1 MKKRYLAAG
10 ILAAGVLLAGCQSA
24 GGETG
29 AVLEQHSAQ
38 AAQSMADNGIQATAP
53 KGNEN
58 QSSDDSAASSAQA
71 LTADVQS
78 SSQSTSQDSAGNAA
92 QNESQSGTSASGG
105 QITEAQ
111 AKEIALTDAGVSE
124 ADVGDFIRIRPD
136 RDDGYQIYEV
146 EFYVGAAE
154 YDYDI
159 DASTGTILSRDY
171 DIEDDFANTSAGVL
185 DQDSVI
191 QIVLERVPGASAQN
205 VRIELDEDDG
215 RLKYEGEL
223 YYNHVEYEFEINAET
238 GEILEWSEEQVTREE
253 RGSGIM
259 RILVAEDQKDMNR
272 LISRRLAE
280 EQYSVDSCY
289 NGQEVLDYLECAEYD
304 AIVLDIM
311 MPVMDGLQV
320 LKKLRA
326 REDHIPV
333 LLLTAR
339 DSVEDRVSGLDAG
352 ADDYLVKPFA
362 FEELLA
368 RIRVMLRKPAAVQ
381 TTVSRVADLE
391 VHMDTRQVFRQGK
404 EIRLS
409 GKEFSLL
416 RYMVQNS
423 GIVLSREKLEQ
434 HIWNYDYAGG
444 SNVIDVYIRYLRKKI
459 DDGYEKKLIH
469 TVRGAGYVL
478 KE

>member
-1 MKKRYLAAG
+1 
-10 ILAAGVLLAGCQSA
+10 
-24 GGETG
+24 
-29 AVLEQHSAQ
+29 
-38 AAQSMADNGIQATAP
+38 
-53 KGNEN
+53 
-58 QSSDDSAASSAQA
+58 
-71 LTADVQS
+71 
-78 SSQSTSQDSAGNAA
+78 
-92 QNESQSGTSASGG
+92 
-105 QITEAQ
+105 
-111 AKEIALTDAGVSE
+111 
-124 ADVGDFIRIRPD
+124 
-136 RDDGYQIYEV
+136 
-146 EFYVGAAE
+146 
-154 YDYDI
+154 
-159 DASTGTILSRDY
+159 
-171 DIEDDFANTSAGVL
+171 
-185 DQDSVI
+185 
-191 QIVLERVPGASAQN
+191 
-205 VRIELDEDDG
+205 
-215 RLKYEGEL
+215 
-223 YYNHVEYEFEINAET
+223 
-238 GEILEWSEEQVTREE
+238 
-253 RGSGIM
+253 M

-289 NGQEVLDYLECAEYD
+289 NGQEALDYLECAEYD

-320 LKKLRA
+320 LKKLRI
-326 REDHIPV
+326 RKNHIPV